1 MANTPVFFT
10 SFVAT
15 AVSVFRIC
23 AETFCLS
30 PSSVAIALAMLLLDM
45 ARAAFVAAFMGL
57 LVFGNISTNANPNEN
72 GEEMLEVY

>member
-23 AETFCLS
+23 PQTFCLS
-30 PSSVAIALAMLLLDM
+30 PRSVAIALAMLLLDM
-45 ARAAFVAAFMGL
+45 ARTAFVAAFIGL
-57 LVFGNISTNANPNEN
+57 FVFGNISTHNPDAS
-72 GEEMLEVY
+72 GG